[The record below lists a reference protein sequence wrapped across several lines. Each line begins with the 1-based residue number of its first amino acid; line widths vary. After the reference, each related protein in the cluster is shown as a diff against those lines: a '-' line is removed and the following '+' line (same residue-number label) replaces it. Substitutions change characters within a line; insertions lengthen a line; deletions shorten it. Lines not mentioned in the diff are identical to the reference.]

1 MNHRVSFG
9 FLFLV
14 SAVSYSQKSTSI
26 ELFKSPKKTNF
37 ALNVPGTMLL
47 DEGSFFKRDFKVHPS
62 KEKTLPE
69 NIGNTMP
76 IFESSSKHNT
86 PVFPI
91 DSTRT
96 HFLKVYAVNGMDR

>member
-1 MNHRVSFG
+1 MSARVLFG

-26 ELFKSPKKTNF
+26 ELFKSLEKTDF
-37 ALNVPGTMLL
+37 ALNVPETMLL
-47 DEGSFFKRDFKVHPS
+47 DEGSFFKKDFKFHPS
-62 KEKTLPE
+62 KEETLPD
-69 NIGNTMP
+69 NKGNTMP